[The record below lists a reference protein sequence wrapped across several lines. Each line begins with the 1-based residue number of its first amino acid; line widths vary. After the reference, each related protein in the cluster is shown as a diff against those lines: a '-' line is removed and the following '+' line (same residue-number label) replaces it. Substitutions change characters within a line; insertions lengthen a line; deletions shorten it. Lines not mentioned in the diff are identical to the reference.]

1 MNSSQS
7 NSETYIVNRTVMYK
21 ILVLGE
27 SNVGKT
33 SLIKRFVEDTFPL
46 DYKSTVG
53 VDYKIKCVNINEHQ
67 AVKLSIWDT
76 AGQERYRSIARS
88 YLNNAQG
95 IILCYDISDKNSFAD
110 LENFWISF
118 AQSYALKSICRLVI
132 VATKLDKK
140 TNRKVTFE
148 EAKKLADNLGL
159 KYFETSALKN
169 INVNEVFMYLTK
181 KIYKSI
187 QENENI
193 NIDGKSRK
201 QGKLFDNLDIMHNSK
216 ISEDNHKRNT
226 IVNIESGSKSFKFN
240 CCK

>member
-1 MNSSQS
+1 MNSSKS
-7 NSETYIVNRTVMYK
+7 NSETLIVNRTVMYK

-53 VDYKIKCVNINEHQ
+53 VDYKIKCVNINEYQ

-95 IILCYDISDKNSFAD
+95 IILCYDISDKNSFVD
-110 LENFWISF
+110 LANFWISF
-118 AQSYALKSICRLVI
+118 ARSYALKSICRLII

-140 TNRKVTFE
+140 INRKVTYE
-148 EAKKLADNLGL
+148 EAKKLADDLGL

-169 INVNEVFMYLTK
+169 LNVNEVFMYLTK

-193 NIDGKSRK
+193 YKDGKSRK
-201 QGKLFDNLDIMHNSK
+201 QGKLFDDLDIMHINKTSK
-216 ISEDNHKRNT
+216 DNHKRNT
-226 IVNIESGSKSFKFN
+226 NVKIVSGSKGFKFD